1 MSVRVQTA
9 MIVDDDQDMAQ
20 LLAVILEKRKIHVM
34 SVHSLAEAE
43 MYLSY
48 LKPTM
53 VFLDNS
59 FPDGLGIN
67 FIKQIRLADEGI
79 KIIMITADSAQWIE
93 QKAFSEGT
101 DYFLRKPLTMS
112 SLDHWRRGITTRC
125 YNCLCRNTGFY

>member
-112 SLDHWRRGITTRC
+112 SLDHVLRQVQQ
-125 YNCLCRNTGFY
+125 NAHA

>member
-9 MIVDDDQDMAQ
+9 MIVDDDPDMAEI
-20 LLAVILEKRKIHVM
+20 LAVILEKRKIHAM

-53 VFLDNS
+53 IFLDNS

-67 FIKQIRLADEGI
+67 FIRQIRLVDEGI

-93 QKAFSEGT
+93 QKAISEGT
-101 DYFLRKPLTMS
+101 DYFLRKPLNIS
-112 SLDHWRRGITTRC
+112 SLDNVLRQVQSTHA
-125 YNCLCRNTGFY
+125 

>member
-79 KIIMITADSAQWIE
+79 RIIMITADSAQWIE

-112 SLDHWRRGITTRC
+112 SLDHVLRQVQQ
-125 YNCLCRNTGFY
+125 NAHE